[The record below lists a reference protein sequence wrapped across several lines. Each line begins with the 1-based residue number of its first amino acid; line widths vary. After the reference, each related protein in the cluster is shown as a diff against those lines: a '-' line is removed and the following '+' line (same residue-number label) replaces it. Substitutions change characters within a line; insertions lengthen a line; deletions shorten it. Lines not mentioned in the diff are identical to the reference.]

1 MKISVIILL
10 TIIFS
15 FGVLSAQQSHGD
27 AQYRARNDHSGN
39 LIRLTFWNHGMLGS
53 QKGDNSLIYPGEWPI
68 NSGMAQLGNA
78 SSYVATEL
86 HIPVVNDST
95 GDTTYV
101 AITPVDFCQGW
112 DPVLFSH
119 DTLGNFLGFEPLP
132 GYYNIT
138 QKEKDPFHAVAMS
151 HQPFTWPPFWP
162 DKLDDPQD
170 PGWPKHWNG
179 YFGKDQ
185 KNADQE
191 SYFVMDDYQFKKR
204 ISGYKMPLPV
214 PTEPDRGGLGLRQAV
229 RGLQWSN
236 PDAEDCIFWIYK
248 ITNFGELELKQT
260 VFGLNVGASEG
271 AKVNQNTDWD
281 DDCAIFYR
289 DLGLTVNYD
298 WDNIG
303 TAGYSPVPW
312 MGFAFLESP
321 GNATDGIDNDGDAIN
336 APGGGKLITKEDFVK
351 SYAVGDPIV
360 LIDYHTYERK
370 VVSMPADG
378 ITFTIDGKKYYKVP
392 NAPLEEIPR
401 NGIDDN
407 LNGLI
412 DEADGAMAPDSV
424 YYYLYIRDPVYNNQ
438 DYLAKDYITGQGLSN
453 LMIDERRD
461 DGIDNDGDWNADYDD
476 VGLDGKPGTGDEGEG
491 DGVPTPGRGNLPGEP
506 NIDKTDVD
514 ESDQIG
520 LTSFIFYEYGSL
532 TFSNDE
538 DMWNVSRPGFF
549 DSHLIDVDADYVFST
564 GYFPLLPNQSES
576 FSVALLYGWDEK
588 DLIQNKK
595 IVQDIYNANYN
606 FAVAPDKPT
615 LHAVVG
621 DNKVTLYWDD
631 KAEKSFD
638 RFLKKHDFEGYK
650 IYRATDP
657 GFVDAGQIT
666 DGYGY
671 AYYTKPLAV
680 YDKIDSVFGFFP
692 KSLGRGV
699 QFFLGN
705 ETGLVHT
712 YVDSPVVNGV
722 RYYYAVTAYD
732 KGDVEKN
739 IIPSETNKF
748 VTVSATGEVRTGE
761 NVVAVVP
768 TPPALGYKAPDFD
781 VRPHQVG
788 SGITEGK
795 VWVNFI
801 EPDKIP
807 NDHEFEIQFLDQSMD
822 HRDNDLDSLIDE
834 NDPSELLPT
843 KTTGFVLK
851 DLTAKDVPDTVWF
864 YKYFK
869 ENGNLI
875 PIKNLYNDDDGNPR
889 TLTALL
895 RGMKFFI
902 YNPSPAILNIPK
914 SGIFSGI
921 QWSKNIDY
929 YSAYNLR
936 FGIFELGGFESGISY
951 PRQYRIVFF
960 DDIVGK
966 SEAVYPILKTT
977 GTPIPIPPTDVNFKI
992 YDQQTGEEVPFGFV
1006 DVSTNPNVTR
1016 GHFSAKDRIIFFEK
1030 LPNDSTVI
1038 TFSLLNNSVED
1049 TTFVK
1054 YHGRLLGSGDTLNL
1068 YPDFPFTHNARYRF
1082 VTTAEGIDLKAAKE
1096 NLDKITVVPNPYVVT
1111 AAWEIKNPYTSGRGP
1126 RSIKF
1131 MNLPQN
1137 CTIRIYSVD
1146 GSLVRKLEH
1155 HSTMTNGTEEWDVL
1169 SKDSME
1175 IAYGVYI
1182 YHIEAPGIGEKVGRI
1197 IIIK

>member
-1 MKISVIILL
+1 MKIVNFAIL
-10 TIIFS
+10 IIFAW
-15 FGVLSAQQSHGD
+15 LSLLPAQQTHGD

-39 LIRLTFWNHGMLGS
+39 LIRLTFWNHGMLGG
-53 QKGDNSLIYPGEWPI
+53 QKGDNSLIYAGEWPI
-68 NSGMAQLGNA
+68 NSGLAQLGNA
-78 SSYVATEL
+78 SSYVASKL
-86 HIPVVNDST
+86 RIPVLIDSL

-101 AITPVDFCQGW
+101 DVTPVVFSQGW
-112 DPVLFSH
+112 DPIMFSH

-138 QKEKDPFHAVAMS
+138 QKEEDPFHAVAMS
-151 HQPFTWPPFWP
+151 HQAFTWPPFWP
-162 DKLDDPQD
+162 DKMGDPVD
-170 PGWPKHWNG
+170 PGWSNHWNG

-191 SYFVMDDYQFKKR
+191 SYFVVDDYQFKKKV
-204 ISGYKMPLPV
+204 SGYRLPLPI
-214 PTEPDRGGLGLRQAV
+214 PSQPDRGGLGLKKAI

-248 ITNFGELELKQT
+248 ITNIGELELQQT

-289 DLGLTVNYD
+289 DIGLTVNYD
-298 WDNIG
+298 WDNVG

-312 MGFAFLESP
+312 LGFAFLESP
-321 GNATDGIDNDGDAIN
+321 GNAVDGIDNDADGIY
-336 APGGGKLITKEDFVK
+336 APGGGKLIGKEDFLK
-351 SYAVGDPIV
+351 SYSPGDQIV
-360 LIDYHTYERK
+360 LIDYHTYERT
-370 VVSMPADG
+370 VSEMPAEG
-378 ITFTIDGKKYYKVP
+378 ISFVVRGKKYLKVP

-412 DEADGAMAPDSV
+412 DESDGALAPDSV

-438 DYLAKDYITGQGLSN
+438 DYLAKDYISGAGLSN

-461 DGIDNDGDWNADYDD
+461 DGIDNDGDWDANYDD
-476 VGLDGKPGTGDEGEG
+476 TGLDGKPGTGDPGEG
-491 DGVPTPGRGNLPGEP
+491 DGVPTPGFGDLPGEP
-506 NIDKTDVD
+506 NVDITDVD

-532 TFSNDE
+532 TYSNDE

-549 DSHLIDVDADYVFST
+549 DSHLINVDADYVFST
-564 GYFPLLPNQSES
+564 GYFPLLPGQSES
-576 FSVALLYGWDEK
+576 FSVAMLYGWDEQ

-615 LHAVVG
+615 LQAVVG
-621 DNKVTLYWDD
+621 DGKVTLYWDD

-638 RFLKKHDFEGYK
+638 RFLKVYDFEGYK

-657 GFVDAGQIT
+657 GFEDAGTIT

-680 YDKIDSVFGFFP
+680 FDKVDSVFGFFP
-692 KSLGRGV
+692 KSMGRGV

-705 ETGLVHT
+705 ETGLVHSF
-712 YVDSPVVNGV
+712 VDSPLVNGV
-722 RYYYAVTAYD
+722 RYFYAVTAFD

-748 VTVSATGEVRTGE
+748 VTVSPTGEIKTGG

-768 TPPALGYKAPDFD
+768 TPPSLGYKAPDFD
-781 VRPHQVG
+781 VQPHQAG
-788 SGITEGK
+788 GGITEGK
-795 VWVNFI
+795 VWINFI

-807 NDHEFEIQFLDQSMD
+807 DGHEFEIQFLDQSMD
-822 HRDNDLDSLIDE
+822 KRDNDLDHLVDGK
-834 NDPSELLPT
+834 DPDELLPT

-851 DLTAKDVPDTVWF
+851 DLTQTDSPDTVWF
-864 YKYFK
+864 YEYVKK
-869 ENGNLI
+869 DGRLI
-875 PIKNLYNDDDGNPR
+875 PIKNLYMDNDGNPR
-889 TLTALL
+889 TLSVIL
-895 RGMKFFI
+895 RGMEIFI
-902 YNPSPAILNIPK
+902 YNPAPAILSVPK
-914 SGIFSGI
+914 LRIHNGI

-936 FGIFELGGFESGISY
+936 FGTFDLGGFVPGISY
-951 PRQYRIVFF
+951 PRQYRIVFY
-960 DDIVGK
+960 DEIVGK
-966 SEAVYPILKTT
+966 SSAVYPLLEKT
-977 GTPIPIPPTDVNFKI
+977 GTPIPVPPSGVNFKI
-992 YDQQTGEEVPFGFV
+992 FDQQTGEEIPFGFV
-1006 DVSTNPNVTR
+1006 DASTNPEVPR
-1016 GHFSAKDRIIFFEK
+1016 GFFSAKDRIIFFEN

-1038 TFSLLNNSVED
+1038 TFSLLNNAVED
-1049 TTFVK
+1049 TTFIN
-1054 YHGRLLGSGDTLNL
+1054 YHGGLLGAGDTLSL
-1068 YPDFPFTHNARYRF
+1068 YPDFPFTHNSRYLF
-1082 VTTAEGIDLKAAKE
+1082 VTSGQKINLNEARK
-1096 NLDKITVVPNPYVVT
+1096 NLDKITVVPNPYIVT
-1111 AAWEIKNPYTSGRGP
+1111 ASWEIKNPYTSGRGP

-1137 CTIRIYSVD
+1137 CTIRIFSVD
-1146 GSLVRKLEH
+1146 GTLVRKLEH
-1155 HSTMTNGTEEWDVL
+1155 HSTMTNGSEEWDVL
-1169 SKDSME
+1169 SKDNME
-1175 IAYGVYI
+1175 IAFGVYI
-1182 YHIEAPGIGEKVGRI
+1182 YHIEAPGICEKVGRI